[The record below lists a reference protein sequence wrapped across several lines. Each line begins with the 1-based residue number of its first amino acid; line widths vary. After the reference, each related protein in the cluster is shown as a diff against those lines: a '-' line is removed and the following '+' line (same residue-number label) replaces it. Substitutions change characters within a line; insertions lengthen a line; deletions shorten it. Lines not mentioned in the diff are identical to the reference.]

1 MPYPPRVCKVYNHL
15 IYILIAVG
23 LGLVAVVLAN
33 SYFSGVEERQERV
46 AQQQQMA
53 RIVVATQPLD
63 FGSALT
69 AENIRLQN
77 FPANSVPVGAFFSVE
92 ELLQGGNVA
101 LRPIVPGEPILAD
114 KLSGRAVLS
123 AKLPEGMRAMSIPIN
138 ATNAVSGFIRPADIV
153 DILLTRDL
161 GEGESAT
168 EVIMEAVQVLAI
180 GTVQSENA
188 TEPGLAGTAT
198 MLVDLYGAQKLTLAR
213 KMGEMSL
220 VLRNV
225 EGKDEGAGVA
235 VMSRD
240 VSPLRVATGGGGSA
254 PPMQAPPAY
263 IPAAAPAPAAG
274 APAAPARPR
283 GPSMTVIRGTAT
295 TDYSVDR
302 LGGN

>member
-1 MPYPPRVCKVYNHL
+1 MGSRNL

-33 SYFSGVEERQERV
+33 SYFSGIEEKQERT
-46 AQQQQMA
+46 AQQQQLA

-69 AENIRLQN
+69 AENIRLEN
-77 FPANSVPVGAFFSVE
+77 FPASSVPVGAFFSVE

-123 AKLPEGMRAMSIPIN
+123 AKLPEGMRALSIPIN

-153 DILLTRDL
+153 DVLLTRNL
-161 GEGESAT
+161 GEEEQVT

-198 MLVDLYGAQKLTLAR
+198 VLTDLYGAQKLTLAR

-225 EGKDEGAGVA
+225 EGAEEGPGVA
-235 VMSRD
+235 VMTRD
-240 VSPLRVATGGGGSA
+240 VSPIRKSA
-254 PPMQAPPAY
+254 Y
-263 IPAAAPAPAAG
+263 SSGAAPAPVANVSSVSASSTPSAPG
-274 APAAPARPR
+274 ASASARPR
-283 GPSMTVIRGTAT
+283 GPSMTVIRGTAP
-295 TDYSVDR
+295 TDYPVGR

>member
-1 MPYPPRVCKVYNHL
+1 MGSRNL

-46 AQQQQMA
+46 AQQQQLA

-69 AENIRLQN
+69 TENIRLQN
-77 FPANSVPVGAFFSVE
+77 YPSNSVPVGAFFSME
-92 ELLQGGNVA
+92 ELLQGGQVA

-123 AKLPEGMRAMSIPIN
+123 AKLPDGMRAMSIPIS

-153 DILLTRDL
+153 DVLLTRDL
-161 GEGESAT
+161 GDDEQVT
-168 EVIMEAVQVLAI
+168 EVVMEAVQVLAI
-180 GTVQSENA
+180 GTTQSENA

-198 MLVDLYGAQKLTLAR
+198 VLVDLFGAQKLTLAR

-225 EGKDEGAGVA
+225 ENAEEGPGVA
-235 VMSRD
+235 VMTRD
-240 VSPLRVATGGGGSA
+240 VSPFRKRSGGGGA
-254 PPMQAPPAY
+254 PQQAAY
-263 IPAAAPAPAAG
+263 QPAPS
-274 APAAPARPR
+274 APARASTGSVAAPR
-283 GPSMTVIRGTAT
+283 PSGPSMTVIRGTET
-295 TDYSVDR
+295 TDYSVGR

>member
-1 MPYPPRVCKVYNHL
+1 MGSRNL

-33 SYFSGVEERQERV
+33 SYFSGVEERQERA
-46 AQQQQMA
+46 AQQEQLA

-63 FGSALT
+63 FGSPLT
-69 AENIRLQN
+69 AENVRLQN
-77 FPANSVPVGAFFSVE
+77 FPANAVPVGAYFSVE
-92 ELLQGGNVA
+92 ELLQGGQVA

-138 ATNAVSGFIRPADIV
+138 ANNAVSGFVRPADIV
-153 DILLTRDL
+153 DVLLTRDL
-161 GEGESAT
+161 DGEKVT

-180 GTVQSENA
+180 GTVQSEAA

-198 MLVDLYGAQKLTLAR
+198 LLVDLYGAQKLTLAQ
-213 KMGEMSL
+213 KMGEMSV

-225 EGKDEGAGVA
+225 KGEQTEVATNVA
-235 VMSRD
+235 VLTRD
-240 VSPLRVATGGGGSA
+240 VSPIRGNYGGG
-254 PPMQAPPAY
+254 
-263 IPAAAPAPAAG
+263 AASAPAPAPVYVSAPPAPS
-274 APAAPARPR
+274 APAASSGPVVRPR
-283 GPSMTVIRGTAT
+283 PSGPSMTVVRGTAV
-295 TDYSVDR
+295 TDYSVNR

>member
-1 MPYPPRVCKVYNHL
+1 MGSRNL

-46 AQQQQMA
+46 AQQQLA

-69 AENIRLQN
+69 TENIRLQN
-77 FPANSVPVGAFFSVE
+77 YPANSVPVGAFFSME
-92 ELLQGGNVA
+92 ELLQGGQVA

-114 KLSGRAVLS
+114 KLSGRSVLS
-123 AKLPEGMRAMSIPIN
+123 AKLPDGMRAMSIPIS

-153 DILLTRDL
+153 DVLLTRDL
-161 GEGESAT
+161 GDDEQVT
-168 EVIMEAVQVLAI
+168 EVVMEAVQVLAI
-180 GTVQSENA
+180 GTTQSENA

-198 MLVDLYGAQKLTLAR
+198 VLVDLFGAQKLTLAR

-225 EGKDEGAGVA
+225 ENAEEGPGVA
-235 VMSRD
+235 VMTRD
-240 VSPLRVATGGGGSA
+240 VSPFRKRSGGGGA
-254 PPMQAPPAY
+254 PQQAAY
-263 IPAAAPAPAAG
+263 QPAPS
-274 APAAPARPR
+274 APARASTGSVAAPR
-283 GPSMTVIRGTAT
+283 PSGPSMTVIRGTET
-295 TDYSVDR
+295 TDYSVGR

>member
-1 MPYPPRVCKVYNHL
+1 MGNRNL
-15 IYILIAVG
+15 IYILVAVG

-33 SYFSGVEERQERV
+33 SYFSGVEERQERA

-77 FPANSVPVGAFFSVE
+77 FPSNSVPVGAFFSVE

-123 AKLPEGMRAMSIPIN
+123 AKLPDGMRAMSIPIN
-138 ATNAVSGFIRPADIV
+138 AENAVSGFIRPADIV
-153 DILLTRDL
+153 DVLLTRDL
-161 GEGESAT
+161 GEGDQVT

-225 EGKDEGAGVA
+225 ENKDQVAGVA
-235 VMSRD
+235 VSSRD
-240 VSPLRVATGGGGSA
+240 VSPLRVATGGGGGGGAAPAMA
-254 PPMQAPPAY
+254 PPPVY
-263 IPAAAPAPAAG
+263 LPAAAPASGGQAA
-274 APAAPARPR
+274 AVPARPR

>member
-1 MPYPPRVCKVYNHL
+1 V
-15 IYILIAVG
+15 A

-33 SYFSGVEERQERV
+33 SYFSGIEERQERA
-46 AQQQQMA
+46 AQQQQLA

-69 AENIRLQN
+69 NENIRLQN
-77 FPANSVPVGAFFSVE
+77 FPANSVPAGAFFSIE
-92 ELLQGGNVA
+92 ELLQSGNVA

-153 DILLTRDL
+153 DILLTRDIG
-161 GEGESAT
+161 GEQVT

-180 GTVQSENA
+180 GTTQSENA

-198 MLVDLYGAQKLTLAR
+198 MLVDLYGAQKLTLAQ
-213 KMGEMSL
+213 KMGQMSL

-225 EGKDEGAGVA
+225 KENQDEGPGVA
-235 VMSRD
+235 VRQRD
-240 VSPLRVATGGGGSA
+240 VSSLVNYSAPAAMSVAAMPASSGGGG
-254 PPMQAPPAY
+254 
-263 IPAAAPAPAAG
+263 AAVPV
-274 APAAPARPR
+274 RR

-295 TDYSVDR
+295 TDYQVDR
-302 LGGN
+302 LGGK

>member
-1 MPYPPRVCKVYNHL
+1 M
-15 IYILIAVG
+15 
-23 LGLVAVVLAN
+23 
-33 SYFSGVEERQERV
+33 
-46 AQQQQMA
+46 
-53 RIVVATQPLD
+53 
-63 FGSALT
+63 
-69 AENIRLQN
+69 
-77 FPANSVPVGAFFSVE
+77 
-92 ELLQGGNVA
+92 QGGNVA

-123 AKLPEGMRAMSIPIN
+123 AKLPDGMRAMSIPIN

-153 DILLTRDL
+153 DVLLTRDL
-161 GEGESAT
+161 GEGNQAT

-225 EGKDEGAGVA
+225 EGKDQGPGVA
-235 VMSRD
+235 VTSRD
-240 VSPLRVATGGGGSA
+240 VSPLRVATGGGGGAAPASA
-254 PPMQAPPAY
+254 PAPVY
-263 IPAAAPAPAAG
+263 LPAAAPAAPAAG
-274 APAAPARPR
+274 GNAVPVRPR

>member
-1 MPYPPRVCKVYNHL
+1 MGSRNLV
-15 IYILIAVG
+15 YILIAIG

-33 SYFSGVEERQERV
+33 SYFSGMEEKQERA
-46 AQQQQMA
+46 AQQQELA

-69 AENIRLQN
+69 TENMRLQN
-77 FPANSVPVGAFFSVE
+77 FPANAVPVGAFFSLE
-92 ELLQGGNVA
+92 ELLQGGHVA

-161 GEGESAT
+161 EGEKVT

-198 MLVDLYGAQKLTLAR
+198 MLVDLYGAQKLTLAQ
-213 KMGEMSL
+213 KMGQMSL

-225 EGKDEGAGVA
+225 EGESEEAGTGVA
-235 VMSRD
+235 VMTRD
-240 VSPLRVATGGGGSA
+240 VSPIRGNYGGGGGGNRVAVAESAPVMVSA
-254 PPMQAPPAY
+254 PPAPS
-263 IPAAAPAPAAG
+263 APSGQSAPV
-274 APAAPARPR
+274 RPR
-283 GPSMTVIRGTAT
+283 GPSMTVVRGTAS
-295 TDYSVDR
+295 TDYPVGR

>member
-1 MPYPPRVCKVYNHL
+1 MGSRNL

-33 SYFSGVEERQERV
+33 SYFSGVEERQERQ
-46 AQQQQMA
+46 AQQEQLA

-63 FGSALT
+63 FGSPLT
-69 AENIRLQN
+69 AENVRLQN
-77 FPANSVPVGAFFSVE
+77 FPANAVPVGAYFSVE
-92 ELLQGGNVA
+92 ELLQGGQVA

-138 ATNAVSGFIRPADIV
+138 ANNAVSGFVRPADIV
-153 DILLTRDL
+153 DVLLTRDL
-161 GEGESAT
+161 DGEKVT

-180 GTVQSENA
+180 GTVQSEAA

-198 MLVDLYGAQKLTLAR
+198 LLVDLYGAQKLTLAQ
-213 KMGEMSL
+213 KMGEMSV

-225 EGKDEGAGVA
+225 KGEQTEVATNVA
-235 VMSRD
+235 VLTRD
-240 VSPLRVATGGGGSA
+240 VSPIRGNYGGGGGSA
-254 PPMQAPPAY
+254 PAPAPVYVSAPPA
-263 IPAAAPAPAAG
+263 PSAPSASSGPVV
-274 APAAPARPR
+274 RPR
-283 GPSMTVIRGTAT
+283 PSGPSMTVVRGTAA
-295 TDYSVDR
+295 TDYSVNR

>member
-1 MPYPPRVCKVYNHL
+1 MGSRNL

-33 SYFSGVEERQERV
+33 SYFSGIEERQERE
-46 AQQQQMA
+46 AQQQQLA

-63 FGSALT
+63 FGGALT
-69 AENIRLQN
+69 TENIRLQN

-92 ELLQGGNVA
+92 ELLQGGHVA
-101 LRPIVPGEPILAD
+101 LRPIVPGEPVLAD

-153 DILLTRDL
+153 DVLLTRDL
-161 GEGESAT
+161 DDGGEKVT

-180 GTVQSENA
+180 GTTQSENA

-198 MLVDLYGAQKLTLAR
+198 VLVDLYGAQKLTLAR
-213 KMGEMSL
+213 RMGEMSL

-225 EGKDEGAGVA
+225 EGDEEVGTGAA
-235 VMSRD
+235 VVTRD
-240 VSPLRVATGGGGSA
+240 VSRFRSGGGRAPA
-254 PPMQAPPAY
+254 PPPAL
-263 IPAAAPAPAAG
+263 AAAPSGPVGVA
-274 APAAPARPR
+274 APAAPR
-283 GPSMTVIRGTAT
+283 GPKMTVVRGTAPT
-295 TDYSVDR
+295 SYSVDR

>member
-1 MPYPPRVCKVYNHL
+1 MGSRNLV
-15 IYILIAVG
+15 YILIAVG

-33 SYFSGVEERQERV
+33 AYFSGIEEKQERV
-46 AQQQQMA
+46 AQQQQLA

-77 FPANSVPVGAFFSVE
+77 FPAGSVPQGAFFSVE

-123 AKLPEGMRAMSIPIN
+123 AKLPDGMRAMSIPIN

-153 DILLTRDL
+153 DVLLTRNL
-161 GEGESAT
+161 GNDEQVT

-180 GTVQSENA
+180 GTTQSENA

-198 MLVDLYGAQKLTLAR
+198 VLTDLYGAQKLTLAR

-225 EGKDEGAGVA
+225 ETEGEAVPGVA
-235 VMSRD
+235 VTTRD
-240 VSPLRVATGGGGSA
+240 VSPIQKRNYSA
-254 PPMQAPPAY
+254 PAMAAVSAPVVSAPAMS
-263 IPAAAPAPAAG
+263 ASAPAAS
-274 APAAPARPR
+274 APARPR

-295 TDYSVDR
+295 TDYSVGR